1 MRGDSIANM
10 IFEFT
15 GQILGEALANF
26 VMFSSPEA
34 IVLFGGLTKAGNLL
48 LNPTRKHMEL
58 NLLPIFQNKVKL
70 LFSELQ
76 ESDAAILGA
85 SALAW
90 EIFTNEEIARLQQLV
105 VTDRSAKKQF
115 SLWERAATA
124 ALRDAPNPIDT
135 ITTEGRLQGD
145 PKKVAT
151 QNALADMKK
160 MYAFALVYRVK
171 NDTAYLQ
178 PAINFLVAWAAKNH
192 PNGDPIDE
200 TNLDPAF
207 QCYDL
212 IKEQVPPA
220 YKILIEQWFQQVA
233 MAETKNRRPLVIA
246 NGRSNNWNSHR
257 LKIEGEVAWCLNDE
271 SLKKYV
277 TENLER
283 HLAANLN
290 ADSTSW
296 DLIERDALHYHCYD
310 LQPLTHLAIII
321 QKNTGVDY
329 YHHET
334 STGASISKSLDY
346 LIPFV
351 TGERIHPEFVHSR
364 VAFDA
369 ARAKNNEP
377 AYVAGNPFKPTEAL
391 GVITVAAWY
400 KPELPGLV
408 QKLKNSTERFPDWQ
422 SVVNEITR
430 IR

>member
-1 MRGDSIANM
+1 MGLFNCLPAQSI
-10 IFEFT
+10 
-15 GQILGEALANF
+15 
-26 VMFSSPEA
+26 S
-34 IVLFGGLTKAGNLL
+34 
-48 LNPTRKHMEL
+48 
-58 NLLPIFQNKVKL
+58 
-70 LFSELQ
+70 
-76 ESDAAILGA
+76 
-85 SALAW
+85 
-90 EIFTNEEIARLQQLV
+90 FTNEEIIRLQQLV
-105 VTDRSAKKQF
+105 ATDRSAHKQF
-115 SLWERAATA
+115 FIIEKQAIAAIHDT
-124 ALRDAPNPIDT
+124 PNPIDT

-145 PKKVAT
+145 PKKTAT

-171 NDTAYLQ
+171 KDTAYLQ
-178 PAINFLVAWAAKNH
+178 PAIDFLVAWAAKNH

-207 QCYDL
+207 HCYDL
-212 IKEQVPPA
+212 IKEDVPPA
-220 YKILIEQWFQQVA
+220 YKILIEQWFRQVA
-233 MAETKNRRPLVIA
+233 SAETKDMQPLVITDG
-246 NGRSNNWNSHR
+246 NSNNWNSHR

-271 SLKKYV
+271 PLKQYV

-334 STGASISKSLDY
+334 SSGASISKSLEY

-377 AYVAGNPFKPTEAL
+377 AYMAGNPFKPSEAL
-391 GVITVAAWY
+391 GVVTVAAWY
-400 KPELPGLV
+400 KPSLLTLV
-408 QKLKNSTERFPDWQ
+408 QKLKNSNERFPDWQ
-422 SVVNEITR
+422 SVMNEVTR
-430 IR
+430 H